1 MDQIKI
7 KLSAIHYVD
16 SRSSSRCFA
25 VHGKMDTGR
34 ESWLVI
40 VEREN
45 CTNRT
50 WIIFHPLH
58 SLSFS
63 LLLIFND
70 GKYEW
75 NEWKCGGVDIL
86 NILFPRGS
94 RLTIVRDEFPP
105 PRCKLKMMLTK
116 RIIFF
121 FLFILRRDHFINMRV
136 YVCMCL
142 NYAGKWI
149 IYRNF
154 TSRTMPA
161 IGGIKEV
168 GKRCA
173 LILTSIRATLAVI
186 HCPHTSC

>member
-40 VEREN
+40 VERED

-75 NEWKCGGVDIL
+75 NEQKCGGVDIL

-121 FLFILRRDHFINMRV
+121 FPFHFAPGSFHQHACVCVYVFKLRRKMDYLSQFHLSHNASHRW
-136 YVCMCL
+136 
-142 NYAGKWI
+142 N
-149 IYRNF
+149 
-154 TSRTMPA
+154 
-161 IGGIKEV
+161 
-168 GKRCA
+168 
-173 LILTSIRATLAVI
+173 
-186 HCPHTSC
+186 